1 MEHPLKGETM
11 SFRATLLLGTL
22 VWSFGVTTLILHAP
36 QLRTS
41 TAPELQEPI
50 EEASLEI
57 PPEDASVALPY
68 AILDRANG
76 FYAAAVGFAALTP
89 DEVLAWRV
97 ISHSPRGQATFED
110 LFRTASVPGKLYA
123 LAGLWLGD
131 RERFHWAAKVLAAQG
146 GTVRTMRGC
155 IMAQEPVARLI
166 KQIEEG
172 TWSREFLMGRR

>member
-1 MEHPLKGETM
+1 M

-22 VWSFGVTTLILHAP
+22 VWSFGVTTLILHSP

-41 TAPELQEPI
+41 AAPELQEPI

-57 PPEDASVALPY
+57 LPEEASVALPY
-68 AILDRANG
+68 TILDRANG
-76 FYAAAVGFAALTP
+76 FYAAAIGFAAITP

-131 RERFHWAAKVLAAQG
+131 RERFRRAAEVLVAQG

-166 KQIEEG
+166 KQIEAG
-172 TWSREFLMGRR
+172 TWSREFLMGHPVE